1 MITFLAQRLISAAV
15 TLFLIS
21 IVCFVI
27 INLPAGDVMHEY
39 EWHLRAMGYEVE
51 AARSAADDM
60 RQRYGLHQPLPVQY
74 VVWLAK
80 FVQGDFGY
88 SMTSFQPVADLIW
101 ARIARTLL
109 LALLSIAVAWIAG
122 IAIGIYSATHKYS
135 VGDYTATVF
144 GFLGLSIPDFLLA
157 LALLVFSLYV
167 LGAGVP
173 TGLFS
178 QQYVNAPWTLGKIK
192 DLLWHLWIPIIVS
205 STGSIA
211 GLLRIMR
218 GNLLDVLNSQYIE
231 MARAKGLPERTVILK
246 HAVRVAINP
255 LISILGMQF
264 PAIISAGVIAS
275 IVLGIP
281 TIGPLLLDSLRS
293 QDIYVSATI
302 LMFLGILLVIG
313 NFVADLLLVWVDP
326 RIRISD

>member
-1 MITFLAQRLISAAV
+1 MVAFLAQRFASSLV
-15 TLFLIS
+15 TLFIIS

-39 EWHLRAMGYEVE
+39 EWHLRSMGYEVE
-51 AARSAADDM
+51 AARSAANDM
-60 RQRYGLHQPLPVQY
+60 RERYGLNQPLPVQY
-74 VVWLAK
+74 VIWLSK

-88 SMTSFQPVADLIW
+88 SMTTFQPVANLIW
-101 ARIARTLL
+101 DRLARTLL
-109 LALLSIAVAWIAG
+109 LAVLSIGFAWIAG

-135 VGDYTATVF
+135 PGDYVASIF

-157 LALLVFSLYV
+157 LVLLVFSLYV

-178 QQYVNAPWTLGKIK
+178 QQYVNAPWSWDRVK
-192 DLLWHLWIPIIVS
+192 DLLWHLWIPIVVS
-205 STGSIA
+205 GTGSMA

-218 GNLLDVLNSQYIE
+218 GNLLDVLDSQYIE
-231 MARAKGLPERTVILK
+231 MARAKGLPERTVIMK

-293 QDIYVSATI
+293 QDIYVSATL

-313 NFVADLLLVWVDP
+313 NLIADLLLAWVDP
-326 RIRISD
+326 RIRITD

>member
-1 MITFLAQRLISAAV
+1 
-15 TLFLIS
+15 
-21 IVCFVI
+21 
-27 INLPAGDVMHEY
+27 MHEY
-39 EWHLRAMGYEVE
+39 EWHLRSMGYEVD
-51 AARSAADDM
+51 AARSAANDM
-60 RQRYGLHQPLPVQY
+60 RQRYGLDQPLPVQY
-74 VVWLAK
+74 VVWLTK
-80 FVQGDFGY
+80 FIQGDFGY
-88 SMTSFQPVADLIW
+88 SMTTFQPVSNLIW
-101 ARIARTLL
+101 DRIARTLL
-109 LALLSIAVAWIAG
+109 LAVLSIGVAWVVG

-135 VGDYTATVF
+135 VGDYSATVF

-157 LALLVFSLYV
+157 LSLLVFSLYV

-178 QQYVNAPWTLGKIK
+178 QQYVHAPWTWGKVK

-205 STGSIA
+205 STASIA

-218 GNLLDVLNSQYIE
+218 GNLLDVLGSQYIE

-313 NFVADLLLVWVDP
+313 NFFADLLLAWADP